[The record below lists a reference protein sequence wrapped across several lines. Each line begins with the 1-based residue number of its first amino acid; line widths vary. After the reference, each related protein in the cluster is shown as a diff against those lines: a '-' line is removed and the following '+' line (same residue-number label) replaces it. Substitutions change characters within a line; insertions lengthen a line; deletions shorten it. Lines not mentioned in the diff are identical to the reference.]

1 MVALFCKTYAAIA
14 HVPRLQATLSLQ
26 PMALRTVEEGVRR
39 GGNVLGLPKVAYA
52 WLCLKL
58 GLTWSNATD
67 DAVVLD
73 TGRAFLDALA
83 ALSAER
89 GLLYRYLFLND
100 AAADQQ
106 MMASYGPGQMRFVE
120 AVSQRYNLKGV
131 FQDLWTAP
139 DGLKLKCG
147 RVGPSSSGGGCDSR
161 SGGDESKA

>member
-14 HVPRLQATLSLQ
+14 HVPWLQATLSLQ
-26 PMALRTVEEGVRR
+26 PMALRTVEEGERR

-100 AAADQQ
+100 AAADSRWPATARAKC
-106 MMASYGPGQMRFVE
+106 ASWMRCRSTTISR
-120 AVSQRYNLKGV
+120 A
-131 FQDLWTAP
+131 
-139 DGLKLKCG
+139 C
-147 RVGPSSSGGGCDSR
+147 SR
-161 SGGDESKA
+161 SCGLLPTGSS